1 MEVKDL
7 GRKLAAFQHLL
18 EIMEDLRAQCPWDK
32 KQTMESLRKLTI
44 EEMYELA
51 DAVLEQDVAGVKEE
65 IGDLFLHLVF
75 YSKIGEEQGAFDV
88 GDALEAINAK
98 MIRRHPHIYG
108 DTTVENAEEVSNN
121 WEQIKLR
128 EGKKSLLAGVPNSL
142 PALVKAY
149 RLQEKT
155 AKVGFEWDH
164 IDEVWA
170 KVTEEIGEFREA
182 QQADAPHDKLEDEF
196 GDILFA
202 LVNYARFMD
211 IDPELA
217 LERTNRKF
225 KRRFEYIEQHA
236 PQPLADMSL
245 DQMDALWEAAKR
257 KERVQD

>member
-7 GRKLAAFQHLL
+7 SRKLAAFQHLL

-32 KQTMESLRKLTI
+32 QQTMESLRKLTI

-51 DAVLEQDVAGVKEE
+51 DAVLEQDAAGVKEE

-108 DTTVENAEEVSNN
+108 DTSVQSAEEVSNN

-128 EGKKSLLAGVPNSL
+128 EGKKSLLAGVPKSL

-155 AKVGFEWDH
+155 AKVGFEWDAV
-164 IDEVWA
+164 DEVWA

-182 QQADAPHDKLEDEF
+182 QRAGAAHDKLEDEF

-202 LVNYARFMD
+202 LVNYARFID
-211 IDPELA
+211 IDPEIA

-236 PQPLADMSL
+236 PKPLADMSL
-245 DQMDALWEAAKR
+245 AEMDVLWEAAKQE
-257 KERVQD
+257 ERRLD

>member
-108 DTTVENAEEVSNN
+108 DATVENAEEVSNN

-257 KERVQD
+257 KERAQD

>member
-32 KQTMESLRKLTI
+32 QQTMESLRKLTI
-44 EEMYELA
+44 EEVYELA
-51 DAVLEQDVAGVKEE
+51 DAVLERDAAGVKEE

-108 DTTVENAEEVSNN
+108 DAPAANAEEVSNN

-128 EGKKSLLAGVPNSL
+128 EGKKSLLAGVPQSL

-155 AKVGFEWDH
+155 AKVGFEWEAV
-164 IDEVWA
+164 DEVWA

-182 QQADAPHDKLEDEF
+182 QQAGAAHEKLEDEF

-202 LVNYARFMD
+202 LVNYARFID
-211 IDPELA
+211 IDPEIA

-236 PQPLADMSL
+236 QRPLIDMSL
-245 DQMDALWEAAKR
+245 AEMDALWEAAKR
-257 KERVQD
+257 QERAHE